1 MIEGFDTL
9 NPFRNYAMADETMAD
24 TRQIFNYEIHQ
35 NDLYVRDPGVMA
47 PLKAVDLIDTKRPKF
62 PRGTLLF
69 RHVRYIRPAELTS
82 SKALTRPQTQA
93 MLILSYCFTFLPARI
108 SSHL

>member
-1 MIEGFDTL
+1 
-9 NPFRNYAMADETMAD
+9 MAD

-69 RHVRYIRPAELTS
+69 RHALHSTGQINFLQSFNSATNLSNANSFLLLHFS
-82 SKALTRPQTQA
+82 S
-93 MLILSYCFTFLPARI
+93 S
-108 SSHL
+108 